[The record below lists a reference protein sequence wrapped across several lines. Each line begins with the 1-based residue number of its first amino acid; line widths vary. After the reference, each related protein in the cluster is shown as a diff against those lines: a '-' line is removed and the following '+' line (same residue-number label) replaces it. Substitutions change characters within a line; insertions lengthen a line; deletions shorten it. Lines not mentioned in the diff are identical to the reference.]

1 MELRP
6 QHHSCLTPLA
16 QTWRESVLSPWI
28 QPVPVQTLTQP
39 LAGREVALL
48 VFEVQSNISGPL
60 VLGLQLTGQAVATG
74 QSGAVGSQEPH
85 LSCAFQSLPAAGVP
99 GTQGSPC
106 SQI

>member
-1 MELRP
+1 MELGP
-6 QHHSCLTPLA
+6 QHHSCPTPLA
-16 QTWRESVLSPWI
+16 QTWPESVLSPWI

-39 LAGREVALL
+39 SAGREVALL
-48 VFEVQSNISGPL
+48 VFELESNLSGPL

-85 LSCAFQSLPAAGVP
+85 LSCASQSLPADGVP
-99 GTQGSPC
+99 GPQGSQC